1 MQQRIIPGH
10 GQLVV
15 GEGELG
21 VVLGRRRSDEIGG
34 QVAGL
39 VTRRQGTN
47 LIRSLKRIVLAPVLR
62 VAAQLRI
69 ATQIIIVA
77 HAPDRIRIHVIS
89 AIDQVHVWGDIGTG
103 VVLLLL
109 LLLFMNGTVLA
120 LGTAPGI
127 RRIEAIFSWNV
138 RKRRRRSEI

>member
-47 LIRSLKRIVLAPVLR
+47 LIRSLKRIVLAPVLC

-77 HAPDRIRIHVIS
+77 HAPDRIRVHVIS

-103 VVLLLL
+103 VVLLLLL

-127 RRIEAIFSWNV
+127 RRIEAILSWNG
-138 RKRRRRSEI
+138 RRRSEI